1 MKCLLFD
8 LLTGEDLDQL
18 SVVDATW
25 TQTIGSPDSVKFDVP
40 VYTESMR
47 RLGLANLVT
56 PKKTVIAV
64 QEDGWADFV
73 AAGRVGIPEWD
84 EDSKILSIPGNG
96 VESVLG
102 DRLVLPFNVG
112 NIIGPD
118 GKPVSTYDTNLKG
131 WEYGTIIKKLVQQ
144 AMGMPGF
151 GLPWV
156 FEPDRVGSRE
166 KNTEAADMKNLLEL
180 IDDITKLEGGVEVD
194 YVSRWRTDVVGKMQ
208 TLLRTATDTDR
219 FIASQSE
226 FDFSIRGKKPTAR
239 KLKFKLL
246 PTYMTSRA
254 WFTGGKSDDRML
266 VARADDSYLTDRGF
280 PFSEVLDSSHSSV
293 KEQSTLDSYARARVA
308 QGRTIGKFYSFD
320 VRKSAAVGMRK
331 GDWLTLDIKG
341 SVFLENGQKRLRVV
355 SMSGGTSDPEWLQ
368 VVTAEEF

>member
-25 TQTIGSPDSVKFDVP
+25 TQTIGSPDSLKFDVP
-40 VYTESMR
+40 AYTESMR

-208 TLLRTATDTDR
+208 TLLRTATDADR
-219 FIASQSE
+219 FITSQSE
-226 FDFSIRGKKPTAR
+226 FDFSIRGKNPTAR

-266 VARADDSYLTDRGF
+266 VARADDSYLVDRGF

-320 VRKSAAVGMRK
+320 VRKSSAVGMRK